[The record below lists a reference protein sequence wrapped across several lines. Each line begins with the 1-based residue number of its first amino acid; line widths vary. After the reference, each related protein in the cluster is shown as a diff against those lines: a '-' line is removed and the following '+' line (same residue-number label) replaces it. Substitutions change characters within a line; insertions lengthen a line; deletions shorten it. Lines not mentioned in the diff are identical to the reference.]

1 MPRRDRGNQETNVAK
16 MTKQQALDKLD
27 KAVGKVADAGL
38 KRIEANLPKLKASAK
53 KLAEQLKADESPEL
67 IDTQS
72 KHLKLQMRAVGE
84 GTLLLDEA
92 IRRLKEFEKDEELF
106 ELVADEMTEAMGY
119 ATKPFEGARKELA
132 NAKKLL
138 DLATKAGEQH
148 ASDSKQARKEW
159 AEAVAEVDGLC
170 AGAQKEIKAW
180 EEWDKAAAAALAQH
194 DKKELLRLQKSKPAS
209 AALDEVGKQP
219 AGMAFK
225 AFDKEFKFDS
235 LAEDLRKEISR
246 DRDAS
251 IVPWFK
257 AQTAAK
263 KKAEI
268 EARVAALKLEP
279 RDAAKALAALGLPA
293 AAKAKVQAALDG
305 PDAVLVKSIEAIAK
319 GCSVR
324 LSAADVLPK
333 LKKAGVI

>member
-27 KAVGKVADAGL
+27 KAVGKVADEGMR
-38 KRIEANLPKLKASAK
+38 RIEANLPKLKASAK

-92 IRRLKEFEKDEELF
+92 IRRLKEFEKDDELF

-119 ATKPFEGARKELA
+119 ATKPLEAARKELA

-148 ASDSKQARKEW
+148 ASDTKQARKEW

-170 AGAQKEIKAW
+170 AGSQKEIKAW
-180 EEWDKAAAAALAQH
+180 DEWDKATATALAQH
-194 DKKELLRLQKSKPAS
+194 DKKELLRLQKAKPAS

-219 AGMAFK
+219 PGMAFK
-225 AFDKEFKFDS
+225 AFDKEFKRDT
-235 LAEDLRKEISR
+235 LAEDLRKEIDS
-246 DRDAS
+246 DRNAS
-251 IVPWFK
+251 IIPWFN

-263 KKAEI
+263 KKVAI
-268 EARVAALKLEP
+268 EARVAALKIEP
-279 RDAAKALAALGLPA
+279 RDAGKALVPLGLPA
-293 AAKAKVQAALDG
+293 AAKAKLQAALDG
-305 PDAVLVKSIEAIAK
+305 PDAMLVKTIEAIAK
-319 GCSVR
+319 GCGVR
-324 LSAADVLPK
+324 LPAADVLPK